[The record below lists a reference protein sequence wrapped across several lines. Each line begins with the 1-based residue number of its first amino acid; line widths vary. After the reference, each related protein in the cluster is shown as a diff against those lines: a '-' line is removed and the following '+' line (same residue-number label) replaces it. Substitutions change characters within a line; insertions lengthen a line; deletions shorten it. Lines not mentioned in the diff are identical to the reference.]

1 MRKMRRIKRCIRFI
15 SEVRLV
21 KEYKYLG
28 THGANHLFEGR
39 ICFYFIPITQENYNR
54 VIIGQ
59 KYGLS
64 YRCRKN
70 SIKQFKE
77 R

>member
-1 MRKMRRIKRCIRFI
+1 MRKLRRVKRCIRFI

-28 THGANHLFEGR
+28 INGAHHVFEGR
-39 ICFYFIPITQENYNR
+39 YCLYFVPVTQENLNR
-54 VIIGQ
+54 AVICE

-64 YRCRKN
+64 YGCRKN

>member
-1 MRKMRRIKRCIRFI
+1 MHRMRRVKRCIRFV
-15 SEVRLV
+15 SEVWLG

-28 THGANHLFEGR
+28 INGAHHIFEGR
-39 ICFYFIPITQENYNR
+39 DCLYFVPVTQENFNR
-54 VIIGQ
+54 AVIGE

-64 YRCRKN
+64 YGCRKN

>member
-1 MRKMRRIKRCIRFI
+1 MRKLRRIKRCIRFI

-28 THGANHLFEGR
+28 VNGTHHVFEGHLCL
-39 ICFYFIPITQENYNR
+39 CFVQVTQENFNR
-54 VIIGQ
+54 AVIGQ
-59 KYGLS
+59 QYGLS
-64 YRCRKN
+64 YGCRKN